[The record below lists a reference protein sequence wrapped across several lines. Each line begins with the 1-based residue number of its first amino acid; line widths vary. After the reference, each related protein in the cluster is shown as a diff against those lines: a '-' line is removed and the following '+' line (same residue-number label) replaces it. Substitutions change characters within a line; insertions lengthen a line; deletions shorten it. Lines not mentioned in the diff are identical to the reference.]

1 MVRLMV
7 VTFAFLA
14 WAFWELSGGADFDP
28 DQALLASASTDPLKS
43 TGTASSE
50 AGDDIEVSRVSLDL
64 TSVDDVLA
72 ATNATRVSSRLP
84 QNQAQRIVP
93 EDETVALVETIPSL
107 IENAVPENVL
117 SVSQEV
123 TADSDRLTL
132 DTGGDFRVIDGNRV
146 NVRGGPGTS
155 YGIVDTLTRGQRV
168 EVLDDTGTGW
178 VRMRVSESGT
188 MGWIADFLLTD
199 G

>member
-14 WAFWELSGGADFDP
+14 WAFWEMSGGADFDP
-28 DQALLASASTDPLKS
+28 DQALLASGNADPLKS
-43 TGTASSE
+43 TETASSE
-50 AGDDIEVSRVSLDL
+50 AGDDFEVSRVSLDL
-64 TSVDDVLA
+64 TSIDDVLA
-72 ATNATRVSSRLP
+72 ARNDTRVSSRLP
-84 QNQAQRIVP
+84 QNQVQTIEP

-107 IENAVPENVL
+107 IDNAVPENVL
-117 SVSQEV
+117 PVSQE
-123 TADSDRLTL
+123 AGAESDRLTL
-132 DTGGDFRVIDGNRV
+132 DTGGDFRVIDGSRV